1 MLYVISMACQL
12 SGAIILL
19 LNSLTKLEKQIIAQ
33 YSGGEAFTEL
43 KDGMAILSSKRI
55 KDITMSVSLNRAAF
69 LDLVLG
75 YGTAVAAES
84 CFPVCKT
91 LILMTILTLGITSL
105 EWVIAFLTAKI
116 ISVEGIKVPATELK
130 DQMYY
135 EEIKDK
141 EENSNS

>member
-91 LILMTILTLGITSL
+91 LILMTILTLCLVVIT
-105 EWVIAFLTAKI
+105 TAR
-116 ISVEGIKVPATELK
+116 
-130 DQMYY
+130 
-135 EEIKDK
+135 
-141 EENSNS
+141 